1 MNARFLRLAGLS
13 FVLVAILLLGACH
26 KKSVPVAPPPQAP
39 PPPAKPTATFSVSP
53 SDAQRGQSVQLTW
66 STQDATDISIDSIGA
81 VAPNGTKSLTPS
93 ESTTY
98 TLTAKGPG
106 GTIQASA
113 RVTVS
118 ASPQPPPVAV
128 EAGPSDL
135 EMFQRSVKDIFFDYD
150 RYDVRPA
157 DADALKADA
166 DLLAAH
172 PSYKVV
178 ISGHCDER
186 GSEDY
191 NMALGSSR
199 ADGVRDQLVKLG
211 IARDRIKTISYGKE
225 KPFCTEQDEQ
235 CRQQNRRAHFSL
247 DQ

>member
-1 MNARFLRLAGLS
+1 MNARFLRFAGLS
-13 FVLVAILLLGACH
+13 FVLSAILLLGACH
-26 KKSVPVAPPPQAP
+26 KKSVPVAPPQAP
-39 PPPAKPTATFSVSP
+39 PPPAKPTATFSASP
-53 SDAQRGQSVQLTW
+53 SNVQRGQSVQLTW
-66 STQDATDISIDSIGA
+66 STQNATDVTIDPIGA
-81 VAPNGTKSLTPS
+81 VALSGTESLAPS

-106 GTIQASA
+106 GTIQATA
-113 RVTVS
+113 RVTVTV
-118 ASPQPPPVAV
+118 PPPPVAV
-128 EAGPSDL
+128 QAGPSDL
-135 EMFQRSVKDIFFDYD
+135 ELFQRNVKDIYFDYD

-157 DADALKADA
+157 DAAVLKADA
-166 DLLAAH
+166 DFLAAH
-172 PSYKVV
+172 PSYKVL

-199 ADGVRDQLVKLG
+199 ANGVRDQLVKLG

-225 KPFCTEQDEQ
+225 KPFCTEQNET
-235 CRQQNRRAHFSL
+235 CWQQNRRAHFSL

>member
-1 MNARFLRLAGLS
+1 MSARFLRFAGLS
-13 FVLVAILLLGACH
+13 FALSAILLLGACH
-26 KKSVPVAPPPQAP
+26 KKSVPVAPPPP
-39 PPPAKPTATFSVSP
+39 PPSPAKPTATFSASP
-53 SDAQRGQSVQLTW
+53 SDVQRGQSVQLTW
-66 STQDATDISIDSIGA
+66 STQNATDVTIDSIGA
-81 VAPNGTKSLTPS
+81 VAPNGSKSLTPS

-113 RVTVS
+113 RVSV
-118 ASPQPPPVAV
+118 AAPLPPPAAV
-128 EAGPSDL
+128 QTAPSDL
-135 EMFQRSVKDIFFDYD
+135 ELFQRSVKDIYFDYD

-157 DADALKADA
+157 DAAVLKADA
-166 DLLAAH
+166 DFLAAH

-191 NMALGSSR
+191 NLALGSSR
-199 ADGVRDQLVKLG
+199 ANGVRDQLVKLG
-211 IARDRIKTISYGKE
+211 ISRERIKTISYGKE
-225 KPFCTEQDEQ
+225 KPFCTESNEQ
-235 CRQQNRRAHFSL
+235 CWQQNRRAHFSL